1 MNSAWTVEFTRIFFL
16 FVMGLLI
23 GFVFEAWI
31 LAASL
36 PGVIYIGWTLIQL
49 RTFEQWIRLGA
60 KTKTAPEFSGIWQLV
75 VRHINRTQ
83 RKNKQHKIRLTSLAR
98 RFKATIAALPDATIV
113 LNSDM
118 EIEWSN
124 QVSMQLFGI
133 DKKRDLGLRLDNLVK
148 IAELQALLSGEGEQQ
163 LEIESPI
170 DRLKTLMITC
180 VDFGEQQK
188 LITARDV
195 TQRVAVQ
202 KLRKAFIANASHEL
216 RTPLTVISG
225 YLELLESEPELSEGL
240 RKQVINAS
248 VQASRMQVILDDM
261 LVLSRLEAKGSY
273 EETDEIVDIAT
284 TVKMLVTD
292 FQKSKAQD
300 THLFEIDIEKGLQL
314 KVNESDIYSLCQ
326 NLLSNAVKYSPDGSL
341 IQVKCQLKN
350 EQACIQFSDNGEG
363 IAPEHLSRLTER
375 FYRVSVARS
384 RQVGGTGLGLSIVKH
399 ILENHGG
406 YLEIESEPGRGSV
419 FSAYLPESRVIKN
432 HDIEH
437 HTNKLLS

>member
-16 FVMGLLI
+16 FIMGLLV
-23 GFVFEAWI
+23 GFVFDAWV
-31 LAASL
+31 LAIAL
-36 PGVIYIGWTLIQL
+36 PGVIYIGWTLVQL

-83 RKNKQHKIRLTSLAR
+83 HKNKQHKIRLTSLAK

-113 LNSDM
+113 LNSDR
-118 EIEWSN
+118 EVEWSN

-133 DKKRDLGLRLDNLVK
+133 DKKRDVGLRLDNLVK
-148 IAELQALLSGEGEQQ
+148 IPELQALLSGEGEQQ

-225 YLELLESEPELSEGL
+225 YLELLESEPELSDTL
-240 RKQVINAS
+240 KKQVSNAGL
-248 VQASRMQVILDDM
+248 QAGRMQVILDDM
-261 LVLSRLEAKGSY
+261 LVLSRLEAKDVSV
-273 EETDEIVDIAT
+273 DDDNIVDIAST
-284 TVKMLVTD
+284 IELLVTD
-292 FQKSKAQD
+292 FQKSKAED
-300 THLFEIDIEKGLQL
+300 THQFSIEIEQGLKL
-314 KVNESDIYSLCQ
+314 KINESDIYSLCQ

-341 IQVKCQLKN
+341 IKVKCQKVN
-350 EQACIQFSDNGEG
+350 DQVMIQFSDNGEG

-375 FYRVSVARS
+375 FYRVNVARS

-406 YLEIESEPGRGSV
+406 YLEIESELGHGSV
-419 FSAYLPESRVIKN
+419 FKALLPASD
-432 HDIEH
+432 H
-437 HTNKLLS
+437 